1 MNSKVNKI
9 SNNIVS
15 FEDLKWIWKSIYKSW
30 YFFILIPM
38 ISSLI
43 GVFYNYKIIPTYAS
57 KIEILLKSNDVYDY
71 QEKLYSNVGFYNYYG
86 DITNQI
92 RVITSYDLIQ
102 KALNK
107 LNFKTSYYIVG
118 RINTKEFYNG
128 VPFNADINILNADLY
143 ETPFDF
149 NILNHNEYQI
159 KYEKDGKKTI
169 KKHYFDSLEFTVD
182 YSINTKLKKISKN
195 ISSLSKINYRLITH
209 KDDFWVNKI
218 ASNLKVENLE
228 YTSIIS
234 LELVDE
240 IPSRATIFLDTLAS
254 VYIDYTLQNQFQI
267 NENTLKY
274 INNQLINVVNVIDSI
289 EYQLQNAREEIGVL
303 DRT

>member
-1 MNSKVNKI
+1 M
-9 SNNIVS
+9 
-15 FEDLKWIWKSIYKSW
+15 
-30 YFFILIPM
+30 
-38 ISSLI
+38 
-43 GVFYNYKIIPTYAS
+43 
-57 KIEILLKSNDVYDY
+57 
-71 QEKLYSNVGFYNYYG
+71 
-86 DITNQI
+86 
-92 RVITSYDLIQ
+92 
-102 KALNK
+102 
-107 LNFKTSYYIVG
+107 
-118 RINTKEFYNG
+118 
-128 VPFNADINILNADLY
+128 
-143 ETPFDF
+143 
-149 NILNHNEYQI
+149 
-159 KYEKDGKKTI
+159 
-169 KKHYFDSLEFTVD
+169 EFTVD

-218 ASNLKVENLE
+218 ASNLKVGVE

-289 EYQLQNAREEIGVL
+289 EYQLQNAEEIGVL
-303 DRT
+303 DIERESEEYFSELMLHESNKGSCS